1 MRGRGRYSLSMMADM
16 SPAGS
21 SVPGE
26 PASPAQ
32 LRASHEDRD
41 QVIEA
46 LRVAAGD
53 GRLTADELDERI
65 EAAFGAKTYG
75 ELAALVRDLPTA
87 GVRGVLP
94 DARPGNAAAPVKDLI
109 KIECQSGSA
118 VRNGRWV
125 VPRQMQVRVSSG
137 QVTLDLTDA
146 VIAHQVLA
154 IDAEVRSG
162 HLKLITRPGIVLD
175 TDDVVIRSG
184 KVKVK
189 APWGT
194 EVPTTLVVT
203 VTGKVGSGVISARP
217 PRRSFWQWL
226 LRRPI
231 PYATTPAITSR

>member
-1 MRGRGRYSLSMMADM
+1 MMADM

-21 SVPGE
+21 SAPGE
-26 PASPAQ
+26 PALPAQ

-53 GRLTADELDERI
+53 GRLTVDELGERI
-65 EAAFGAKTYG
+65 ESAFGAKTYG
-75 ELAALVRDLPTA
+75 ELAALVRDLPASGTP
-87 GVRGVLP
+87 GIMPEV
-94 DARPGNAAAPVKDLI
+94 RPGSTAAAAKDLI
-109 KIECQSGSA
+109 KIECQSGNA

-125 VPRQMQVRVSSG
+125 VPRRMQVRVSSG
-137 QVTLDLTDA
+137 QVTLDLTEA
-146 VIAHQVLA
+146 VIAHRALD
-154 IDAEVRSG
+154 IEAEVRSG
-162 HLKLITRPGIVLD
+162 HLKVLTRPGIVVD

-184 KVKVK
+184 NVKVK

-203 VTGKVGSGVISARP
+203 VSGKVGSGLISARP

-226 LRRPI
+226 LRRPL